1 MRSNNELTLMAV
13 HAHPD
18 DEASSTGGVLARY
31 SRDGVNTI
39 VVTCT
44 NGALGD
50 APGGIKPDD
59 PSFDEE
65 LVIATRRRELDA
77 SCALLG
83 VRHLERLDYQD
94 SGMMGWPANS
104 APGAF
109 WQMSI
114 EEAAKPLVGL
124 MEQYRPQVVITYDS
138 NGSYGHP
145 DHIQAHRITLHA
157 TEVTGIPDKLYYPV
171 IPRSAWREFAP
182 LLRAAGLDDGDEAGE
197 EAGDGGTTR
206 EEEFGTPDELITT
219 QVDCHEFVGT
229 KYAALAAHASQTDQS
244 FFMKLPIDLFNRI
257 FGLESFIRHLDRTG
271 EPTPETDLF
280 AGIG

>member
-1 MRSNNELTLMAV
+1 MRSNSELTLMAV

-59 PSFDEE
+59 PAFDEE

-77 SCALLG
+77 SCKILG
-83 VRHLERLDYQD
+83 VRHLELLNYQD
-94 SGMMGWPANS
+94 SGMMGWPSNS

-109 WQMSI
+109 WQMGI
-114 EEAAKPLVGL
+114 EEAAKPLIGL
-124 MEQYRPQVVITYDS
+124 MERYQPQVVITYDS

-145 DHIQAHRITLHA
+145 DHIQAHRIALHA
-157 TEVTGIPDKLYYPV
+157 TEVTGIPDKLYFPV

-182 LLRAAGLDDGDEAGE
+182 LLRAAGLDDGDSDAES
-197 EAGDGGTTR
+197 TR

-219 QVDCHEFVGT
+219 RIDCNEFVAT
-229 KYAALAAHASQTDQS
+229 KRAALAAHASQTDQS
-244 FFMKLPIDLFNRI
+244 FFMKLPGDLFDRI
-257 FGLESFIRHLDRTG
+257 FGSESFIRHLDRTG
-271 EPTPETDLF
+271 VSTPETDLF
-280 AGIG
+280 VGIR

>member
-1 MRSNNELTLMAV
+1 MQSNSGLTLMAV

-31 SRDGVNTI
+31 SRDGVNTV

-94 SGMMGWPANS
+94 SGMMGWPSNS
-104 APGAF
+104 APGSF

-114 EEAAKPLVGL
+114 EEAAKPLIEL
-124 MEQYRPQVVITYDS
+124 MERYRPQVVITYDS

-182 LLRAAGLDDGDEAGE
+182 LLRAAGLDDGDD
-197 EAGDGGTTR
+197 GDNGDVESTR

-219 QVDCHEFVGT
+219 QVDCHEFVST

-257 FGLESFIRHLDRTG
+257 FGIESFIRHLDRTG
-271 EPTPETDLF
+271 IATPETDLF
-280 AGIG
+280 GGVG

>member
-1 MRSNNELTLMAV
+1 MAV

-31 SRDGVNTI
+31 ARDGMNTV

-59 PSFDEE
+59 AAFDEA
-65 LVIATRRRELDA
+65 LVIATRRRELDE

-83 VRHLERLDYQD
+83 VGHLELLNYRD
-94 SGMMGWPANS
+94 SGMMGWPSNS
-104 APGAF
+104 APDAF

-114 EEAAKPLVGL
+114 EEAAKPLIEL
-124 MEQYRPQVVITYDS
+124 MERYRPQVVITYDS

-157 TEVTGIPDKLYYPV
+157 TEVTGIPDKLYFPV

-182 LLRAAGLDDGDEAGE
+182 LLRAAGLDDDNASD
-197 EAGDGGTTR
+197 AGDGSDAGSGATAA

-219 QVDCHEFVGT
+219 QIDCNEFVST

-244 FFMKLPIDLFNRI
+244 FFMKLPVDLFNRI
-257 FGLESFIRHLDRTG
+257 FGIESFIRHLDRTG
-271 EPTPETDLF
+271 VVIPESDLF
-280 AGIG
+280 VGIR

>member
-1 MRSNNELTLMAV
+1 MRSNSELTLMAV

-59 PSFDEE
+59 AAFDEE

-83 VRHLERLDYQD
+83 VRHLELLNYQD
-94 SGMMGWPANS
+94 SGMMGWPSNS
-104 APGAF
+104 APHAF
-109 WQMSI
+109 WQMGI
-114 EEAAKPLVGL
+114 EEAAKPLIEL
-124 MEQYRPQVVITYDS
+124 MERYQPQVVITYDS

-145 DHIQAHRITLHA
+145 DHIQAHRITLHS
-157 TEVTGIPDKLYYPV
+157 TEVSGIPDKLYFPV

-182 LLRAAGLDDGDEAGE
+182 LLRAAGLDVGDGDEESAS
-197 EAGDGGTTR
+197 D
-206 EEEFGTPDELITT
+206 EEFGTPDELITT
-219 QVDCHEFVGT
+219 QVDCNEFVGT
-229 KYAALAAHASQTDQS
+229 KRAALAAHASQTDQS
-244 FFMKLPIDLFNRI
+244 FFMKLPGDLFDRI
-257 FGLESFIRHLDRTG
+257 FGTESFIRHLDRTG
-271 EPTPETDLF
+271 VVTPETDLF
-280 AGIG
+280 VGIR

>member
-1 MRSNNELTLMAV
+1 MRSSNELTLMAV

-59 PSFDEE
+59 PAFDEE

-83 VRHLERLDYQD
+83 VRHLELLNYQD
-94 SGMMGWPANS
+94 SGMMGWPSNS

-109 WQMSI
+109 WQMGI
-114 EEAAKPLVGL
+114 EEAAKPLIGL
-124 MEQYRPQVVITYDS
+124 MERYQPQVVITYDS

-157 TEVTGIPDKLYYPV
+157 TEVTGIPDKLYFPV

-182 LLRAAGLDDGDEAGE
+182 LLRAAGLDDGD
-197 EAGDGGTTR
+197 GDAESAP

-219 QVDCHEFVGT
+219 QVDCEEFVAT
-229 KYAALAAHASQTDQS
+229 KRAALAAHASQTDQS
-244 FFMKLPIDLFNRI
+244 FFMKLPGDLFDRI
-257 FGLESFIRHLDRTG
+257 FGTESFIRHLDRTG
-271 EPTPETDLF
+271 VATPETDLF
-280 AGIG
+280 VGIH

>member
-1 MRSNNELTLMAV
+1 MRANNELTLMAV

-59 PSFDEE
+59 PSFDEA

-94 SGMMGWPANS
+94 SGMMGWPSNS

-109 WQMSI
+109 WQMNI

-182 LLRAAGLDDGDEAGE
+182 LLRAAGLDDDEAGDEASE
-197 EAGDGGTTR
+197 GGSSR

-271 EPTPETDLF
+271 APTPETDLF
-280 AGIG
+280 TGIG

>member
-1 MRSNNELTLMAV
+1 MRSNSELTLMAV

-77 SCALLG
+77 SCAILG

-94 SGMMGWPANS
+94 SGMMGWPSNS

-114 EEAAKPLVGL
+114 EEAAKPLVEL
-124 MEQYRPQVVITYDS
+124 MEQYRPQVVITYDA

-157 TEVTGIPDKLYYPV
+157 TEVTGIPDRLYYPV

-182 LLRAAGLDDGDEAGE
+182 LLRAAGLDEGDEAGDE
-197 EAGDGGTTR
+197 TSESGPTR
-206 EEEFGTPDELITT
+206 EEEFGTADELITT
-219 QVDCHEFVGT
+219 QVDCREFVGT

-244 FFMKLPIDLFNRI
+244 FFMKLPMELFNRI
-257 FGLESFIRHLDRTG
+257 FGIESFIRHLDRTG
-271 EPTPETDLF
+271 VPTPETDLF
-280 AGIG
+280 TGIG

>member
-1 MRSNNELTLMAV
+1 MRSNGELTLMAV

-31 SRDGVNTI
+31 SRDGVTTI

-59 PSFDEE
+59 PAFDEE

-77 SCALLG
+77 SCAILG
-83 VRHLERLDYQD
+83 VRHLELLNYQD
-94 SGMMGWPANS
+94 SGMMGWPSNS

-109 WQMSI
+109 WQMGI
-114 EEAAKPLVGL
+114 EEAAKPLIGL
-124 MEQYRPQVVITYDS
+124 MERYRPQVVITYDS

-157 TEVTGIPDKLYYPV
+157 TEVTGIPDKLYFPV

-182 LLRAAGLDDGDEAGE
+182 LLRAAGLDGGDGDAESAP
-197 EAGDGGTTR
+197 

-219 QVDCHEFVGT
+219 RIDCDEFVAT
-229 KYAALAAHASQTDQS
+229 KRAALAAHASQTEQS
-244 FFMKLPIDLFNRI
+244 FFMKLPGDLFDRI
-257 FGLESFIRHLDRTG
+257 FGTESFIRHLDRTG
-271 EPTPETDLF
+271 LATPETDLF
-280 AGIG
+280 VGIR

>member
-1 MRSNNELTLMAV
+1 MAV

-59 PSFDEE
+59 PAFDEE

-77 SCALLG
+77 SCKILG
-83 VRHLERLDYQD
+83 VRHLELLNYQD
-94 SGMMGWPANS
+94 SGMMGWPSNS

-109 WQMSI
+109 WQMGI
-114 EEAAKPLVGL
+114 EEAAKPLIGL
-124 MEQYRPQVVITYDS
+124 MERYQPQVVITYDS

-157 TEVTGIPDKLYYPV
+157 TEVTGIPDKLYFPV

-182 LLRAAGLDDGDEAGE
+182 LLRAAGLDDGDDD
-197 EAGDGGTTR
+197 GDAESAR

-219 QVDCHEFVGT
+219 RIDCNDFVAT
-229 KYAALAAHASQTDQS
+229 KRAALAAHASQTDQS
-244 FFMKLPIDLFNRI
+244 FFMKLPGDLFDRI
-257 FGLESFIRHLDRTG
+257 FGTESFIRHLDRTG
-271 EPTPETDLF
+271 VSTPETDLF
-280 AGIG
+280 VGIR

>member
-1 MRSNNELTLMAV
+1 MASNSELTLMAV

-31 SRDGVNTI
+31 SREGVNTI

-59 PSFDEE
+59 PAFDEQ

-77 SCALLG
+77 SSALLG
-83 VRHLERLDYQD
+83 VRHLELLNYQD
-94 SGMMGWPANS
+94 SGMMGWPSNS
-104 APGAF
+104 APDAF
-109 WQMSI
+109 WQMGI
-114 EEAAKPLVGL
+114 AEAAKPLVEL
-124 MEQYRPQVVITYDS
+124 MERYQPQVVVTYDS

-157 TEVTGIPDKLYYPV
+157 TEVTGIPDKLYFPV

-182 LLRAAGLDDGDEAGE
+182 LLRAAGLDEGDSDGD
-197 EAGDGGTTR
+197 GDSSS
-206 EEEFGTPDELITT
+206 EEEFGTEDELITT
-219 QVDCHEFVGT
+219 RVDCNEFVAT
-229 KYAALAAHASQTDQS
+229 KRAALAAHASQTDQS
-244 FFMKLPIDLFNRI
+244 FFMKLPGDLFDRI
-257 FGLESFIRHLDRTG
+257 FGTESFIRHLDRTG
-271 EPTPETDLF
+271 ATTPETDLF
-280 AGIG
+280 AGIR